1 MYYIAVLNT
10 RTGKYELEINGD
22 KLATYYEEDAVVAI
36 GRYFSLGQ
44 AAILLEG
51 ASLDIKVDIRQK

>member
-1 MYYIAVLNT
+1 MYYIAKLNVE
-10 RTGKYELEINGD
+10 TGKYELEKNGD
-22 KLATYYEEDAVVAI
+22 KLATYRKEDAVVAI

-51 ASLDIKVDIRQK
+51 ASLDIKVEIR